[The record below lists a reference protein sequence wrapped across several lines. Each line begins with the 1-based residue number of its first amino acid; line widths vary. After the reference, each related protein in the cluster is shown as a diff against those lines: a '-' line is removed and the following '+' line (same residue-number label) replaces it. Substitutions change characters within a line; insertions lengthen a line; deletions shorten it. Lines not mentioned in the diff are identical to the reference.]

1 MGCIWEGGA
10 VSQVL
15 LVKLPPG
22 LGPRLLGRSR
32 DVMCDVIEAGW
43 VHGSLVP
50 RQRMLGF
57 QASSTDVAHDDLGGI
72 VVVSVP
78 SMLSDPT
85 KMWNM
90 SANCCSIWF
99 SIIF

>member
-1 MGCIWEGGA
+1 ME
-10 VSQVL
+10 
-15 LVKLPPG
+15 LPPG
-22 LGPRLLGRSR
+22 LRPRLLGRSR
-32 DVMCDVIEAGW
+32 DVMRDVIDTGW

-50 RQRMLGF
+50 RQRMPGF

-85 KMWNM
+85 GHSWADN
-90 SANCCSIWF
+90 SSND
-99 SIIF
+99 